1 MFMQARKELPS
12 KKKLSSNKRQS
23 QNKGLSCQK
32 ELHPAGGLYPIQRK
46 VRIVGLVE
54 LRDEQQQEIAAD
66 MGAFLQNG
74 QMQQRFSRLYTH
86 YINDRE
92 DRQFDNRQGFVN
104 FMQQQIG
111 LAAIGET
118 MEQQVNH
125 AVAGNLEQEI
135 GGTAVVGNQER
146 QSAAQRW
153 FDHPDTQGVI
163 ELNPQDPL
171 FLSIKNAIMLN
182 AQNAPYPTD
191 PKHEVVPSSPSP
203 NIEISRIQMI
213 KNPTQLRE
221 YENARQDISRRG
233 ETNEAHLFSGHRKEI
248 VDAIATQ
255 GHRPDIGA
263 YGAGSF
269 GKGHGALGR
278 GAYFTDN
285 VSKAVSYARAH
296 NRGQAAVQQP
306 AYPITQVGDIAVRQD
321 AVHLP
326 ERLGKVQSTV
336 GEPTII

>member
-12 KKKLSSNKRQS
+12 NKKLSPNKRQS

-46 VRIVGLVE
+46 VSIVGLGE

-135 GGTAVVGNQER
+135 GGAAVVGNQER

-153 FDHPDTQGVI
+153 FDHPDTQGGI

-203 NIEISRIQMI
+203 NIETGPSMVLLTQM
-213 KNPTQLRE
+213 NT
-221 YENARQDISRRG
+221 
-233 ETNEAHLFSGHRKEI
+233 
-248 VDAIATQ
+248 
-255 GHRPDIGA
+255 
-263 YGAGSF
+263 
-269 GKGHGALGR
+269 
-278 GAYFTDN
+278 
-285 VSKAVSYARAH
+285 
-296 NRGQAAVQQP
+296 
-306 AYPITQVGDIAVRQD
+306 
-321 AVHLP
+321 
-326 ERLGKVQSTV
+326 
-336 GEPTII
+336 